1 MILHWEH
8 RTRLCSWNYIRNSG
22 NGYVHGIT
30 LGTVETKC
38 VHGITLGTV
47 GTKSVHGI
55 ALGTMETAVFMV
67 LHWEQW
73 KRLCSWYYIAN
84 SGNICVHG
92 TTLVTVGTKSVHGIT
107 FGTVETVMFMV
118 LYCEQWKRLCSWYY
132 IGNSGN
138 GYVHG
143 TMLRTVETYVFME
156 LHWEQWK
163 RNLFMVLHSER
174 WKRLYSWYY
183 IRNGGN
189 GYVHGTTLGTVE
201 TKCVHGITLGTVETG
216 VLMVLHWEP
225 WKRLCSR
232 NYIRNSGNDCAHLTT
247 LGTVETIVLMELHSE
262 QFSETMVFMVLHLRT
277 AETIVFIVLRWER
290 RKYP

>member
-1 MILHWEH
+1 MELVWSYIVTYCSHLNSGNGCVHGSTLGTVETVVFMVVHWEQWKRLFSRYFIHWEQWKRLCSWYYIGNSGNEMWLWYNIGNSGKDVHGTISIGNSGNGYVHGTILGTVETKCVHGTTLGRVEKIVFTVLYPLGTVETGVLMILHWEH

-22 NGYVHGIT
+22 NGYVHGI
-30 LGTVETKC
+30 
-38 VHGITLGTV
+38 
-47 GTKSVHGI
+47 
-55 ALGTMETAVFMV
+55 
-67 LHWEQW
+67 
-73 KRLCSWYYIAN
+73 
-84 SGNICVHG
+84 
-92 TTLVTVGTKSVHGIT
+92 
-107 FGTVETVMFMV
+107 
-118 LYCEQWKRLCSWYY
+118 
-132 IGNSGN
+132 
-138 GYVHG
+138 
-143 TMLRTVETYVFME
+143 
-156 LHWEQWK
+156 
-163 RNLFMVLHSER
+163 
-174 WKRLYSWYY
+174 
-183 IRNGGN
+183 
-189 GYVHGTTLGTVE
+189 TLGTVE